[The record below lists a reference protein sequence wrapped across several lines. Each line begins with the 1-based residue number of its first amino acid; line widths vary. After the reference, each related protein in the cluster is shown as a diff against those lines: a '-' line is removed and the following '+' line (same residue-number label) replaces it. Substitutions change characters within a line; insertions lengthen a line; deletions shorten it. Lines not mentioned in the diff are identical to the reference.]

1 MHTARNKKSESVVR
15 AKQNARKWVILIKHI
30 NLVALVKYEY
40 LWPDRQINY
49 NTTCAQELIAICAAR
64 QGHSLQKWEN
74 LNNCESRIASRV
86 EGILYFLELV
96 LRRLF
101 KISA

>member
-40 LWPDRQINY
+40 SWPDRQINY
-49 NTTCAQELIAICAAR
+49 NFEYNMYPRIDCHLR
-64 QGHSLQKWEN
+64 GSSGPLPPKVG
-74 LNNCESRIASRV
+74 ES
-86 EGILYFLELV
+86 
-96 LRRLF
+96 
-101 KISA
+101 K

>member
-15 AKQNARKWVILIKHI
+15 AKQNARKWVIFIKHI

-49 NTTCAQELIAICAAR
+49 NFEYNMCPGIDCHLC
-64 QGHSLQKWEN
+64 GSSGPLPPKMG
-74 LNNCESRIASRV
+74 ES
-86 EGILYFLELV
+86 
-96 LRRLF
+96 
-101 KISA
+101 K

>member
-1 MHTARNKKSESVVR
+1 MAGQTDQLQFRI
-15 AKQNARKWVILIKHI
+15 Q
-30 NLVALVKYEY
+30 
-40 LWPDRQINY
+40 
-49 NTTCAQELIAICAAR
+49 QELIAICAAR

-96 LRRLF
+96 LGRLF